1 MQHFVSL
8 MVLATLL
15 LASCAKPI
23 ADFTYTGQ
31 DAPVPCTVQFAN
43 QSRHADTW
51 FWEFGNGETSSE
63 ASPSCTYTLSGN
75 YTITLTASKGDNA
88 HRMEKTIQITAPEP
102 CLVEIQT
109 PYGNMLAQLS
119 NETPLHRDNFMH
131 LVEQQFYD
139 SLLFHRVIRNF
150 MIQGGDPN
158 SKGAGPDARL
168 GSGGP
173 GYQIDAEFRD
183 DMVHTKGAIAA
194 ARTGDQVN
202 PQKKSSGS
210 QFYIVQGNR
219 VSDSIL
225 DQIEAKKGFRY
236 TSEQREA
243 YKRLGGTP
251 HLDRDYT
258 VFGHIIEGLE
268 VIDKIAAAR
277 TRPGDRPEED
287 VWMIMRVVK

>member
-202 PQKKSSGS
+202 PQKNPPDPSSTSFRATGS
-210 QFYIVQGNR
+210 VT
-219 VSDSIL
+219 VSSTRSRPRKDSGIPRSN
-225 DQIEAKKGFRY
+225 GRP
-236 TSEQREA
+236 TSAWGARP
-243 YKRLGGTP
+243 TW
-251 HLDRDYT
+251 
-258 VFGHIIEGLE
+258 
-268 VIDKIAAAR
+268 IATIPCLAISSKAWR
-277 TRPGDRPEED
+277 
-287 VWMIMRVVK
+287 